1 MTDEVKNAQAEE
13 LNSTTAN
20 SEADTK
26 AQAEVK
32 EETVGDVLHPKRQ
45 SLRRRRYL
53 YPHSSKL
60 KRNTRRC
67 LKR

>member
-1 MTDEVKNAQAEE
+1 MTVEVKNAQAEE

-32 EETVGDVLHPKRQ
+32 EETVGDVLHFKKTEPKEETVPL
-45 SLRRRRYL
+45 S
-53 YPHSSKL
+53 
-60 KRNTRRC
+60 
-67 LKR
+67 